1 MAKKNTQIKLIFT
14 GLNDSRFK
22 MGNKMNKV
30 LQQYVTKY
38 GKNNVSLVEGGNKK
52 SNIDTNIRKLGD
64 YTNTPVTVDAI
75 DRLEPNSGSARK
87 GRRIADSDTRIFS
100 FNKAGELNKVD
111 KGDAY
116 WGMEDKAIRESG
128 KAKKSTYI
136 KGKLVGKRTTQD
148 YNPNDLIIDKISGT
162 KDLKL
167 QEKGIQYLRNKD
179 EAWIKSQRASGTPEV
194 DIIQGSLTDAQSY
207 ELDIIETGEK
217 HIKPSNTTKGGDKQ
231 VGDVRIG
238 KDTNGLE
245 YLYDINEDSTGAG
258 IDKGN
263 RKLKGLKNTGTLNSP
278 KTGTRNVTKTIDVKS
293 YGQVGDTYDYHAGKA
308 IPREKKYSVKEIKK
322 VSVQNYEGV
331 EPGSSWS
338 QIEGSKE
345 FDTGSK
351 SDRPSIE
358 AKKDFKIALKRE
370 DVNLGK
376 TSLSIEGSREDK
388 SKSGTGM
395 EVHTKQHLRKQGV
408 KEKLD
413 IRDIKKFKSIFNK
426 ISILENPNKNLP
438 RSERLALKK
447 KADVHAK
454 SILTSMTD
462 LYGGDAAP
470 DVHVGGDAV
479 KGPRSSSVTSTK
491 AKAPAIKQKRQHVKM
506 RDIKSDI
513 KKGPE
518 FNKNFKESEHIK
530 TKTTKPMG
538 FNAEG
543 RPTVRGMTNPLKRT
557 LPFAIGIG
565 GVGLLQDA
573 FGEASARSVEKANLR
588 SKGGG
593 GKRNPFFSK
602 GIPGRS
608 NPILTKVTK
617 KTYHKYA

>member
-1 MAKKNTQIKLIFT
+1 MPKQNKQIKLIFT

-22 MGNKMNKV
+22 MGNKMNEV

-38 GKNNVSLVEGGNKK
+38 GKNNVSLVEGGNRK
-52 SNIDTNIRKLGD
+52 SNIDTNIKKLGGVTA
-64 YTNTPVTVDAI
+64 TNVIVDAI
-75 DRLEPNSGSARK
+75 DHKETNSGSARK
-87 GRRIADSDTRIFS
+87 SRRIADSNTRIFS

-116 WGMEDKAIRESG
+116 WGMEDKAIGESG

-136 KGKLVGKRTTQD
+136 DGKLVGKKTTQN
-148 YNPNDLIIDKISGT
+148 YSVNDLIIDKVSGT

-179 EAWIKSQRASGTPEV
+179 KSWIEAQRASGTPEV
-194 DIIQGSLTDAQSY
+194 DIIRGSLTDAQSY

-217 HIKPSNTTKGGDKQ
+217 HIKPSKTTKGGDKQ

-238 KDTNGLE
+238 KDTNNLE
-245 YLYDINEDSTGAG
+245 YMYNVNDDSSGAG
-258 IDKGN
+258 VDKGN

-278 KTGTRNVTKTIDVKS
+278 ETGTRK
-293 YGQVGDTYDYHAGKA
+293 GQTT
-308 IPREKKYSVKEIKK
+308 STK

-338 QIEGSKE
+338 QIEESKNFAVE
-345 FDTGSK
+345 RVSEHDTGSK
-351 SDRPSIE
+351 SDRSSIG
-358 AKKDFKIALKRE
+358 AKKDFKVALKRE

-388 SKSGTGM
+388 SKSGSGM
-395 EVHTKQHLRKQGV
+395 DVHTEQHLRKQGV

-413 IRDIKKFKSIFNK
+413 IRDIKKFKHIFNK
-426 ISILENPNKNLP
+426 INILENPNKNLP
-438 RSERLALKK
+438 KSERLSLKK
-447 KADVHAK
+447 KADVQAK

-470 DVHVGGDAV
+470 DLHVGGDTI
-479 KGPRSSSVTSTK
+479 KEPRASSTTSTK
-491 AKAPAIKQKRQHVKM
+491 AKAPAIKNLHKRKIKREQII
-506 RDIKSDI
+506 REDIKR
-513 KKGPE
+513 GPE
-518 FNKNFKESEHIK
+518 FNKGFKKSEHIK

-543 RPTVRGMTNPLKRT
+543 RPTVRGITNPLKRT

-565 GVGLLQDA
+565 GIGLLQDA
-573 FGEASARSVEKANLR
+573 YGEATARGIEGNNIR

-593 GKRNPFFSK
+593 GKRNPFFGK
-602 GIPGRS
+602 GIPGKR
-608 NPILTKVTK
+608 NPILTNITK
-617 KTYHKYA
+617 KKYNKYA